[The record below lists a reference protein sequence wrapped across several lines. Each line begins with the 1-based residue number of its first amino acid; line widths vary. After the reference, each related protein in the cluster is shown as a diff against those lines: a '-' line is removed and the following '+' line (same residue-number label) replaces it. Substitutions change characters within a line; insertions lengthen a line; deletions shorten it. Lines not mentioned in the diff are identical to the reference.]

1 MIWGIGMNKI
11 RRARYFRALGPVVAV
26 LFLSSCATLIHGG
39 GTQTI
44 SISTEPPGATVKV
57 GGQDVIAPG
66 EVTLDRNRD
75 YQVIAIKPGYD
86 TGTTN
91 INSRFSWV
99 TILDLIFI
107 LPWVVDLVSGSAYN
121 LTPDTVNIVLTPQ
134 ASATPVAQPPAAAP
148 PTRRAE

>member
-1 MIWGIGMNKI
+1 M
-11 RRARYFRALGPVVAV
+11 RTRCLRTLGVVVAI
-26 LFLSSCATLIHGG
+26 LYLASCATLIHGG

-75 YQVIAIKPGYD
+75 YQVIAIKPGYE

-91 INSRFSWV
+91 ISSRFSWV
-99 TILDLIFI
+99 TVLDLIFI

-121 LTPDTVNIVLTPQ
+121 LSPDTVNIVLTPRGT
-134 ASATPVAQPPAAAP
+134 ATPENPLSAPAP
-148 PTRRAE
+148 PDPK